1 LEQKWQKAVD
11 ENLESASVLFEV
23 IKKHRITFLMAGFV
37 LSFIQ
42 IIVGLFLKYM
52 VFRTEIIPDDLNQTF
67 KITYEVD
74 LVGTIFYIITIIFM
88 AIYVTASF
96 YRVRAEDHTTGNRYN
111 YLSSP
116 AQITLLLSY
125 SFVGVNLD
133 FAILWFTQ
141 SLNANNAIGFDVVP
155 LDYLTSG
162 LIIPLLLMNL
172 VFFSVAVYASGEIP
186 KLILGSVYRK
196 PTKDQL
202 QNWTM
207 KIIPF
212 IIFVS
217 IMTTFIIRI
226 SSNQENSDFINLVH
240 IILLL
245 LPVVIILL
253 ISSRFEVFGKTC
265 QTCNLILDKDNFCQ
279 ACTEGKALPIR
290 INFVSKLQHPYC
302 PSCGTTWSS
311 LSRKCVNSKCNY
323 TILLSCQ
330 KCSQTLNP
338 LWDRCNVCGE
348 NRKPIPHLALQSQG
362 SPSYARNQAFLMILV
377 AFLIPVMILQ
387 ITIIA
392 NIFSRVRNKIYDE
405 SVLLSVNDDIGRA
418 IMLLITII
426 AIFSIIIA
434 SFDDRK
440 RPMMLVANRIAT
452 SAGSILILTAFFVL
466 TFFSFTKIFTDGLD
480 GLFVRIFIFIFAI
493 LMVTSSIYNYYKSL
507 IQFRPI
513 VGFDPSIA
521 IDKIGG

>member
-1 LEQKWQKAVD
+1 MTMVAKTKKISVAGLFAILFHLLLEQKWQKAVD

-202 QNWTM
+202 HYL
-207 KIIPF
+207 
-212 IIFVS
+212 
-217 IMTTFIIRI
+217 R
-226 SSNQENSDFINLVH
+226 
-240 IILLL
+240 
-245 LPVVIILL
+245 
-253 ISSRFEVFGKTC
+253 
-265 QTCNLILDKDNFCQ
+265 
-279 ACTEGKALPIR
+279 
-290 INFVSKLQHPYC
+290 
-302 PSCGTTWSS
+302 
-311 LSRKCVNSKCNY
+311 
-323 TILLSCQ
+323 
-330 KCSQTLNP
+330 
-338 LWDRCNVCGE
+338 
-348 NRKPIPHLALQSQG
+348 
-362 SPSYARNQAFLMILV
+362 LMI
-377 AFLIPVMILQ
+377 
-387 ITIIA
+387 
-392 NIFSRVRNKIYDE
+392 E
-405 SVLLSVNDDIGRA
+405 
-418 IMLLITII
+418 
-426 AIFSIIIA
+426 
-434 SFDDRK
+434 
-440 RPMMLVANRIAT
+440 
-452 SAGSILILTAFFVL
+452 
-466 TFFSFTKIFTDGLD
+466 
-480 GLFVRIFIFIFAI
+480 
-493 LMVTSSIYNYYKSL
+493 
-507 IQFRPI
+507 
-513 VGFDPSIA
+513 
-521 IDKIGG
+521 